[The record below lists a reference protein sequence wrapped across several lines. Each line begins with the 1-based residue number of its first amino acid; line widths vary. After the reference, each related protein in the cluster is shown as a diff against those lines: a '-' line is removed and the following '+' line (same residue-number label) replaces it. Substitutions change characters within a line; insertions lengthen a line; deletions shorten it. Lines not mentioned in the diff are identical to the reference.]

1 MLKTT
6 TPAPKRLLP
15 TGTCW
20 CGCGTETKRGS
31 FFTTGHDKR
40 AESAVIL
47 EEYGDVPTFLV
58 AHGYGPEGSKIASE
72 VLEKHR
78 K

>member
-1 MLKTT
+1 MTQKTT
-6 TPAPKRLLP
+6 PKKPLLP

-20 CGCGTETKRGS
+20 CGCGELTKRGA
-31 FFTTGHDKR
+31 FFLTGHDKR

-47 EEYGDVPTFLV
+47 EEYGDVPAFLV
-58 AHGYGPEGSKIASE
+58 AHGYGPEGSKVPCQ